1 MVAAHDSVNHL
12 VCPMPNHR
20 SKVWL
25 QSWSFSHGL
34 QCHYVWVGA
43 AGVEGFIDLCETVF
57 SIWCLW
63 TVTPPPPK
71 SGIQNWPYL
80 KDCCY
85 KNKSFESYKI
95 RPAYLYFALNI
106 NILPL
111 AYIKRNNNKYKS
123 LTCPIELKSA
133 SIAVLFLF
141 NKAVHSK
148 SLSKI
153 SFLYL
158 YLDSNS
164 IPWILYVWYIS
175 HVSNHPMDSVSFI
188 LYILYYSNSLL

>member
-1 MVAAHDSVNHL
+1 MGYNVTMYGWGRQGLRVLSTCVRRSSQYD
-12 VCPMPNHR
+12 VC
-20 SKVWL
+20 
-25 QSWSFSHGL
+25 GL
-34 QCHYVWVGA
+34 LH
-43 AGVEGFIDLCETVF
+43 
-57 SIWCLW
+57 
-63 TVTPPPPK
+63 PPPPK

-164 IPWILYVWYIS
+164 IP
-175 HVSNHPMDSVSFI
+175 
-188 LYILYYSNSLL
+188 

>member
-1 MVAAHDSVNHL
+1 MRT
-12 VCPMPNHR
+12 P
-20 SKVWL
+20 
-25 QSWSFSHGL
+25 SF
-34 QCHYVWVGA
+34 
-43 AGVEGFIDLCETVF
+43 
-57 SIWCLW
+57 
-63 TVTPPPPK
+63 
-71 SGIQNWPYL
+71 QNI
-80 KDCCY
+80 
-85 KNKSFESYKI
+85 KI
-95 RPAYLYFALNI
+95 TLYFALNI
-106 NILPL
+106 NLLPL
-111 AYIKRNNNKYKS
+111 AYIKKNNKYKS